1 VVTGVGFLRRL
12 SWCMLCVRGCF
23 FVFDVV
29 VVSAEGAGVVGTGRL
44 LEGYYA
50 LLRIVMEG
58 WREVGESRL

>member
-1 VVTGVGFLRRL
+1 
-12 SWCMLCVRGCF
+12 MLCVRGCF

-50 LLRIVMEG
+50 LLRIVVEG
-58 WREVGESRL
+58 GRAGGW